1 MLRLMC
7 FPSAVVCSAVQN
19 IPPSWRHAPDERSW
33 KRWEWSGLG
42 LLCHRG
48 LHGAPWSSTTG
59 AHLVSLTVI
68 QRAWLRRLVARRPG
82 WGTPLGRCW
91 SSVLVRE
98 SAKRHAICRLR
109 CRQFDIRCGHFGLKA
124 WRLFLL
130 ATQTSHWIHQLFC
143 SGQFGPCTLHT
154 LVVLP
159 VNLETTIFLLQS
171 SPPLRRSPILPQ
183 SFSLSHSLPPSPR
196 ILQPHHNT
204 VKRRALTDLPPPSFH
219 WPPARQPRFKA
230 AFPLAGSGQV
240 NLRARCDLM
249 PPAFEVSYS
258 SVAHRTQKRCRVAV
272 VKPHP

>member
-1 MLRLMC
+1 MTAHESGENDLAWGSCVTVDSMVLRG
-7 FPSAVVCSAVQN
+7 
-19 IPPSWRHAPDERSW
+19 APQLGHIWLVWLWFR
-33 KRWEWSGLG
+33 GLG
-42 LLCHRG
+42 CGAWWRG
-48 LHGAPWSSTTG
+48 VLAGG
-59 AHLVSLTVI
+59 
-68 QRAWLRRLVARRPG
+68 RRWVAAVTRR
-82 WGTPLGRCW
+82 

-109 CRQFDIRCGHFGLKA
+109 CRQFDIRCGHFGRKA

-130 ATQTSHWIHQLFC
+130 ATQTSHWIYQLFC

-171 SPPLRRSPILPQ
+171 SPQLRRSPILPE
-183 SFSLSHSLPPSPR
+183 SFSLSHSLSPSPR

-258 SVAHRTQKRCRVAV
+258 PVAHRTQKRCRVAV